1 MKDYPVVFMLGFFVT
16 VVFNRW
22 VTIFQYIGFTDKW
35 VFQQF
40 YIKKNIFIF
49 KNQTILIV
57 LFSRYVKFYIW
68 TFKTFSTLVT
78 FIKNYSFMKLGK
90 KIYFLVYKKKL
101 HVQLIY
107 VSAKTF
113 FHILKIVNKRRK
125 LAQYFINHF

>member
-57 LFSRYVKFYIW
+57 LLSLYVKFYIW

-90 KIYFLVYKKKL
+90 KSISSFIKRNSTFNSFTLVQKL
-101 HVQLIY
+101 SSI
-107 VSAKTF
+107 F
-113 FHILKIVNKRRK
+113 
-125 LAQYFINHF
+125 